1 MEKDKILQTTVRIRD
16 EKMQLF
22 LADKIRYLKR
32 KGAKG
37 VSLQSIIEGLIAK
50 WMQEDEKNR

>member
-16 EKMQLF
+16 EKMQRF
-22 LADKIRYLKR
+22 LADKVRYLKH